1 MGLKDLFKKKPKK
14 EDTPEYRRQMA
25 ERLAGKHI
33 KYVSERIEG
42 IEEII
47 GREGALN
54 LRDGEFIVF
63 CAVKGGHEV
72 LFRAKVEELSAWELL
87 SLEGVVLTAPDIE
100 HGGEV
105 RTIIAYYKYYL

>member
-1 MGLKDLFKKKPKK
+1 MGLFRKKVKK
-14 EDTPEYRRQMA
+14 EDTPEYRRKMA
-25 ERLAGKHI
+25 ERLDGKHI

-54 LRDGEFIVF
+54 LKDDEFLVF
-63 CAVKGGHEV
+63 SAVKDGHEV
-72 LFRAKVEELSAWELL
+72 LFRAKVDELSAWELL
-87 SLEGVVLTAPDIE
+87 SLEGVVLTAPDLE

-105 RTIIAYYKYYL
+105 RTVIAYYKYYR

>member
-1 MGLKDLFKKKPKK
+1 MGLFKKKVKK
-14 EDTPEYRRQMA
+14 EDTPEYRRKMA
-25 ERLAGKHI
+25 ERLNGKHI

-54 LRDGEFIVF
+54 LKDDEFLVF
-63 CAVKGGHEV
+63 SAVKGGHDV
-72 LFRAKVEELSAWELL
+72 LFRAKVDDLSAWELL
-87 SLEGVVLTAPDIE
+87 SLDGVVLTAADLE
-100 HGGEV
+100 HGGER